1 VIPNCAASVA
11 ITNVYLLGGLSF
23 GACISGLCM
32 NAGLGL
38 VFLFKRKTNIKNSFT
53 ILGIMFGVSLLVGYL
68 ICLIVG
74 F

>member
-1 VIPNCAASVA
+1 MIPNCAASVA
-11 ITNVYLLGGLSF
+11 LTNVYLLGGLSL

-68 ICLIVG
+68 ICLIIG